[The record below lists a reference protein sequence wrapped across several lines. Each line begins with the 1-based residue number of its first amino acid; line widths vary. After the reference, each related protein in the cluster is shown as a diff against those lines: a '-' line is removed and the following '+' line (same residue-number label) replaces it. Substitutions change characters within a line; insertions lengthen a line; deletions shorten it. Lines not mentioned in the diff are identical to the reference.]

1 MSGMFRI
8 LVFAVC
14 APALFAQ
21 YDLLL
26 KNGHLID
33 PKNQISA
40 KRDVAIKDGK
50 VAEVAA
56 SIAPNKAAKV
66 VDIAGLYITPGLID
80 LHVHVYSSAVNPS
93 SYCGALSVFPDD
105 HSFRNGVTTMVDAG
119 TSGWKSFEEFKS
131 RVIDKSRTRVLALLN
146 IVGTGMCGAVEQEVS
161 EMDPAKLAEMARKYP
176 QIVVG
181 VKTAHFAAPEWIA
194 VERAVDAG
202 TRANIPVMVDFGT
215 FRLERPF
222 EELVL
227 KKLRPGDIYT
237 HMYLQAVPM
246 LDTNNKVRDYLWDA
260 RKRGVKFDVGHGA
273 GSFVWWQA
281 VPAMKQGFPPDSI
294 STDLHASSMNA
305 GMKGMLNVMS
315 KFLAMGMPLDEVILK
330 STWTPAQQIKRPAL
344 GHLSVGA
351 EADIAVLRL
360 NKGGFGFV
368 DINGGRL
375 KGTQMLTPEITLR
388 AGKVQYD
395 QNGLTREDWDKIGGR
410 YAAQGD
416 GSWDATINQTVR
428 SRKK

>member
-1 MSGMFRI
+1 MGGMLRFI
-8 LVFAVC
+8 LPALCV
-14 APALFAQ
+14 PALFAQ

-26 KNGHLID
+26 RNGHLID
-33 PKNQISA
+33 PRNGVNA

-50 VAEVAA
+50 VAEVSATIPPA
-56 SIAPNKAAKV
+56 KAAKV
-66 VDIAGLYITPGLID
+66 VDISGLYITPGLVD
-80 LHVHVYSSAVNPS
+80 LHVHVYASAMSPS

-105 HSFRNGVTTMVDAG
+105 HSFRNGVTTVVDAG

-146 IVGTGMCGAVEQEVS
+146 IVGAGMCGAVEQETA
-161 EMDPAKLAEMARKYP
+161 EMDAAKLAAMARKYP
-176 QIVVG
+176 EVIVG

-194 VERAVDAG
+194 VERAVEAG
-202 TRANIPVMVDFGT
+202 TKANIPVMVDFGT

-246 LDTNNKVRDYLWDA
+246 LDENNKVKSYLWDA
-260 RKRGVKFDVGHGA
+260 RKRGIKFDVGHGA

-315 KFLAMGMPLDEVILK
+315 KFLAMGMPLEEVILK
-330 STWTPAQQIKRPAL
+330 STWNPAQQIKRPAL
-344 GHLSVGA
+344 GHLTVGA

-360 NKGGFGFV
+360 TKGDFGFV

-375 KGTQMLTPEITLR
+375 KGTQLLTPEITLR
-388 AGKVQYD
+388 AGKVVLD

-410 YAAQGD
+410 YTAQGD
-416 GSWDATINQTVR
+416 GTWDATINQTVR